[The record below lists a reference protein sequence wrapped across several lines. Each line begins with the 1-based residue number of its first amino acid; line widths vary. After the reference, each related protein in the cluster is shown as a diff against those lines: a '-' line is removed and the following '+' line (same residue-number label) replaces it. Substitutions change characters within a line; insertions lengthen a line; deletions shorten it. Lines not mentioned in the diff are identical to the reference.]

1 MQPSGFNARTMTCMI
16 YDTENDALIRQVLK
30 KHPQIILA
38 VLFGSL
44 ARDTA
49 GIDSDI
55 DLAVSA
61 GKPLDV
67 NEKMQLIM
75 DLAESIGRPVDLVD
89 FMTIG
94 EPLLGQIIKG
104 GRKVLGD
111 DSLYALM
118 LSKHLFN
125 QADFM
130 PYRNR
135 ILRERRLAWIGI

>member
-1 MQPSGFNARTMTCMI
+1 MI

-67 NEKMQLIM
+67 NEKMQLMM

-89 FMTIG
+89 LMTVG

-111 DSLYALM
+111 DTRYALI